1 MDIRLRHR
9 PHANLGVR
17 TGGITPTD
25 PYLEWCWTPVAGPTT
40 VALIRRVAELTAA
53 DGEAR
58 LPVQELGRL
67 LGLGTSDTPTH
78 NDKLLRSMERA
89 EQFGLAFTTVGAH
102 GDAITFGVYDHVALL
117 PHRLV
122 RKLPEVARQRHVA
135 AVERTNQLLTE
146 AGLPTLR
153 SLQPSDG
160 LVVSAGGPGGQRG
173 PAHRVRTQAPT
184 PARAATHAV
193 SPTARLDAAA
203 TATAPSAS
211 LDRSL

>member
-9 PHANLGVR
+9 PHANPGVR
-17 TGGITPTD
+17 TGGIAPTD

-53 DGEAR
+53 EGEAR

-78 NDKLLRSMERA
+78 NDKLLRSMGRA
-89 EQFGLAFTTVGAH
+89 EQYGLAFTTVGAP
-102 GDAITFGVYDHVALL
+102 GDAVTFGIYDHVALL

-122 RKLPEVARQRHVA
+122 RKLPEVARERHVA
-135 AVERTNQLLTE
+135 AVERTNQFLTE
-146 AGLPTLR
+146 AGLPALR
-153 SLQPSDG
+153 SPHPSDG
-160 LVVSAGGPGGQRG
+160 LVVSAGGPGG
-173 PAHRVRTQAPT
+173 PAHRLRTQAPT
-184 PARAATHAV
+184 AARAATHTV
-193 SPTARLDAAA
+193 TPTARLDATAA
-203 TATAPSAS
+203 ASAPSAS